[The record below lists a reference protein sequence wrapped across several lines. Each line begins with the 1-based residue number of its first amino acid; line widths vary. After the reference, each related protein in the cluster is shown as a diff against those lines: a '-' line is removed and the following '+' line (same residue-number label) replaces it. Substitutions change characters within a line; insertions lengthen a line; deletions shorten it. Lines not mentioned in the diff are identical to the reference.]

1 MAGTHQENVLQ
12 LMGPQQH
19 SLHHHHHYYL
29 IMGKLRIKGRPQFEA
44 VQKEG
49 LK

>member
-1 MAGTHQENVLQ
+1 
-12 LMGPQQH
+12 MGSQQQSSQQH
-19 SLHHHHHYYL
+19 NYYYL
-29 IMGKLRIKGRPQFEA
+29 IMGKLRIKDGPQFEA